1 MDAERINAIAN
12 KLEDLKTREHALRG
26 YL

>member
-12 KLEDLKTREHALRG
+12 KLDDLKSREQSLRG